1 MSEEHMQS
9 SPNFMD
15 LVAENNRVAG
25 VEECDEP
32 LTGNTPFPDDEI
44 KEFTEGVKK
53 FKPWKSFMFYVIA
66 ILIFFLILNTFIFN
80 AVIPSSSMERTI
92 NPNDRVIGLKS
103 AYWFSDVERE
113 DIVIFNS
120 AEEGRYLVKRVIGL
134 PGDEIEINGGCVYVN
149 GEKLNEDYLKQQDVT
164 DSGTIK
170 EPFTVPDDCYFMLG
184 DNRLNSLD
192 ARYWENKFITK
203 KDIIA
208 KVIFRYYPFDSI
220 GKVGD

>member
-1 MSEEHMQS
+1 MSEEHTHL
-9 SPNFMD
+9 SPDFMD
-15 LVAENNRVAG
+15 LVSENNRVAD
-25 VEECDEP
+25 EEGYDK
-32 LTGNTPFPDDEI
+32 PFPDDEI
-44 KEFTEGVKK
+44 NELTEGVKK
-53 FKPWKSFMFYVIA
+53 FKPWKSFMLYVMT

-80 AVIPSSSMERTI
+80 AVIPSSSMEKTI

-103 AYWFSDVERE
+103 AYWFSDVERK

-134 PGDEIEINGGCVYVN
+134 PGDKIEINDGCVYVN

-164 DSGTIK
+164 SNGTIK
-170 EPFTVPDDCYFMLG
+170 EPFIVPDDCYFMLG

-192 ARYWENKFITK
+192 ARYWENKFISK

-208 KVIFRYYPFDSI
+208 KVIFRYYPFDNI

>member
-1 MSEEHMQS
+1 MGEEHTQS

-32 LTGNTPFPDDEI
+32 LTGNTSFPDDEI
-44 KEFTEGVKK
+44 KELTEGVKK

-80 AVIPSSSMERTI
+80 AVIPSSSMEKTI

-134 PGDEIEINGGCVYVN
+134 PGDEIEIKGGCVYVN
-149 GEKLNEDYLKQQDVT
+149 NEKLDEDYLKQQGVT
-164 DSGTIK
+164 DSGTVK

-192 ARYWENKFITK
+192 ARYWNNKFISK
-203 KDIIA
+203 KSIIA
-208 KVIFRYYPFDSI
+208 KVIFRYYPFDSV